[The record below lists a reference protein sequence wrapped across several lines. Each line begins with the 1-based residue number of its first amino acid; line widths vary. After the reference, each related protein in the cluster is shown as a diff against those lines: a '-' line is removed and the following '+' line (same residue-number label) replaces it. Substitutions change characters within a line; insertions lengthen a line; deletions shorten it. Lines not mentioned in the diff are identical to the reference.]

1 MQMSEP
7 TTQRM
12 RVTFTV
18 KRAQNGRL
26 FIACD
31 PLESE
36 PESVIPASHA
46 TESAP
51 EIPAPDPTETEEVI
65 RGSEIDP
72 TLILGLFTFELKEGV
87 TEEHATH
94 LANRMTDMLSYL
106 MYTPL

>member
-1 MQMSEP
+1 MSEP

-36 PESVIPASHA
+36 PELVIPGSQA
-46 TESAP
+46 TESSP
-51 EIPAPDPTETEEVI
+51 EIPAPDPTETEEAI

-94 LANRMTDMLSYL
+94 LANHMTDMLSHL